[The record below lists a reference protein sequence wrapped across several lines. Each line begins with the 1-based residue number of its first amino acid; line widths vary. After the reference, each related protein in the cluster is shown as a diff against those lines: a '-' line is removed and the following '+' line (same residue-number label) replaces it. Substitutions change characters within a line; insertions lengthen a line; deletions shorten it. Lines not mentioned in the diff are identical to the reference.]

1 VSPRQD
7 AAVNEL
13 ASLSGIE
20 PEYYDMWGR
29 KYVTSLKTKKAIL
42 TAMGLG
48 DVEARLRERRQRP
61 WNRLL
66 EPVMVVSVNGQPA
79 AIPVHFPLEEGR
91 EKDVV
96 LSWKVQDESGGQEG
110 GELRGV
116 NPSAASVLEGARHVR
131 VELPGRTDRDLGYYS
146 LSVTCRTPAG
156 KLSGRMLLAVT
167 PDRCYVPEGRTWGIY
182 VNLYSVRS
190 EGNLG
195 VGDLSDLRELVRWAG
210 AGLCAGFVG
219 ISPLHATNNRMP
231 LGISPYSATSRLYR
245 NFIYLDLENLPC
257 TGHIRGLLD
266 SPEFRGEAEA
276 LRKSELIDYEAV
288 AYLKKRALRAAFE
301 AFWPDRRA
309 NEPFRRFVRRE
320 GRSLEDFAT
329 FMALEEH
336 LKGQMPQLSRWQDWP
351 EEYRGPGGPAVERFR
366 KAHAREVRFHQFV
379 QWLIE
384 EQLAQVSAAA
394 KEAAMSLGLYKD
406 LAVGSSGDGGDAW
419 SHPEVFAF
427 GVNAG
432 APPDAFNQSGQNW
445 GFPPLIPERLRE
457 DGYRLFI
464 ETIRNNLRHAGALR
478 IDHALGLFR
487 LFWIPD
493 GATAKEGS
501 TYVRYPHEELLRI
514 IALESVRNRAA
525 IIAEDLGTLGPEV
538 RETLERFGMLSYRLF
553 YFERDWNTRAFLPPG
568 AYPEVALAAVTTH
581 DLPTLNGYWKGRD
594 IEVKNRLGVY
604 LDEGAWQ
611 KDLNDRQADRQL
623 MLDALAGLLPEGLPA
638 EAGSVPELTPGL
650 SLAVHNFLAR
660 TPSKLVSVNLDDI
673 LFALDQ
679 QNLPGVLEGHPN
691 WRQKGLADLGDVL
704 RSEHARAL
712 ARMFRRESRAS
723 GPCNFP
729 QVQI

>member
-1 VSPRQD
+1 MSLRED
-7 AAVNEL
+7 EAVNEL

-29 KYVTSLKTKKAIL
+29 KYVTSLETKKAIL

-48 DVEARLRERRQRP
+48 DFAARLREKRQRP

-66 EPVMVVSVNGQPA
+66 EPVMVVSVNGQPP

-96 LSWKVQDESGGQEG
+96 LSWEVQDEAGGQEA
-110 GELRGV
+110 GELHGV
-116 NPSAASVLEGARHVR
+116 SPSGTSVLDGARHVR
-131 VELPGRTDRDLGYYS
+131 VEVPAGAGRQLGYYR

-156 KLSGRMLLAVT
+156 RLSGRMLLVVA

-195 VGDLSDLRELVRWAG
+195 VGDLSDLREIVRWAG
-210 AGLCAGFVG
+210 SGLCAGFVG

-257 TGHIRGLLD
+257 TGQIRGLLD
-266 SPEFRGEAEA
+266 SPEFRGEARA
-276 LRKSELIDYEAV
+276 LRDSGLIDYEAV
-288 AYLKKRALRAAFE
+288 AYLKKKALRAAFE
-301 AFWPDRRA
+301 AFHPNRRA
-309 NEPFRRFVRRE
+309 YEPFRRFARRE
-320 GRSLEDFAT
+320 GQSLEDFAT

-366 KAHAREVRFHQFV
+366 KDHAPEVRFHQFV

-384 EQLAQVSAAA
+384 EQLAEVAEAA
-394 KEAAMSLGLYKD
+394 KEAAMSLGLYHD

-419 SHPEVFAF
+419 SHPDLFAF
-427 GVNAG
+427 GASAG
-432 APPDAFNQSGQNW
+432 APPDAFNQSGQDW

-457 DGYRLFI
+457 AGYGLFI
-464 ETIRNNLRHAGALR
+464 ETIRKNLRHAGALR

-514 IALESVRNRAA
+514 IALESVRNRAV
-525 IIAEDLGTLGPEV
+525 IIAEDLGTIGAEV
-538 RETLERFGMLSYRLF
+538 REALERFGMLSYRLF
-553 YFERDWNTRAFLPPG
+553 YFERDWSTRAFLPPG
-568 AYPEVALAAVTTH
+568 AYPELALAAVTTH
-581 DLPTLNGYWKGRD
+581 DLPTLCGYWRGRD
-594 IEVKNRLGVY
+594 IEVKDRLGVY
-604 LDEGAWQ
+604 LDEGARQ
-611 KDLNDRQADRQL
+611 RDLDDRRADRQL
-623 MLDALAGLLPEGLPA
+623 MLDALAGFLPPESPS
-638 EAGSVPELTPGL
+638 EAGSVPEMTPGL

-691 WRQKGLADLGDVL
+691 WRQKGPAGLGDIL

-712 ARMFRRESRAS
+712 AHMFRREARAS
-723 GPCNFP
+723 GPCNVP
-729 QVQI
+729 RVQI